1 MMLPKKLVA
10 DLNEKPAQALPDA
23 TLSPP
28 QLPAIAAEPPAP
40 NADNK
45 PAKAIKGTSLDD
57 LLGDDKPK
65 PWFLRPMVWI
75 GALVLIGAGAGVWW
89 WLQKRAADAVPA
101 YNTQPAVIGDITLSV
116 IANGTL
122 QPTRTYAIG
131 SELSGTVLRVNVD
144 VNDTVR
150 QGQVLVELDTS
161 KLADQIART
170 QASLASATGS
180 VAQADASVRE
190 GRIGLGRLETVWRL
204 SKGQVPSRAELDT
217 SRAILARAVAA
228 ATIARASVAD
238 AQAALSTDRINLS
251 KAFIRAPA
259 DGVVLTR
266 TVEPSSAVAAS
277 FQAVTLFTLAADLS
291 RLRVWGYV
299 DEADVGVVATGQQ
312 ATFTVSAF
320 LNRKFPATVTRVGSG
335 STITDNVVTYLTYL
349 DVDNADLSLRP
360 GMTANAT
367 IIAKEHKDVLTVPNT
382 SLRFSPSQAASA
394 AKPKGISLPFGP
406 NASRGGAPK
415 SGAQTAS
422 TAGAKRVYVLQDGQ
436 PRAIEITTG
445 ISDGRMTEI
454 LSGDLRAG
462 MQVITEQ
469 RAKATK

>member
-1 MMLPKKLVA
+1 MTLI
-10 DLNEKPAQALPDA
+10 DPAPDA
-23 TLSPP
+23 TLKVK
-28 QLPAIAAEPPAP
+28 PAIVSQRAQVPIV
-40 NADNK
+40 K
-45 PAKAIKGTSLDD
+45 PKSTPDKVATKPKKGTKATQIDE

-65 PWFLRPMVWI
+65 PWFLRPIVWI
-75 GALVLIGAGAGVWW
+75 GVLVLIGAGGGVWW
-89 WLQKRAADAVPA
+89 WLKKRAADAIPA
-101 YNTQPAVIGDITLSV
+101 YNTQPAAIGDITLSV

-122 QPTRTYAIG
+122 QPTSTYAIG

-144 VNDTVR
+144 VNDRV
-150 QGQVLVELDTS
+150 QKGQVLVELDTS

-170 QASLASATGS
+170 QASLTSATGS
-180 VAQADASVRE
+180 VAQADATVRE
-190 GRIGLGRLETVWRL
+190 ARIALGRLETVWRL
-204 SKGQVPSRAELDT
+204 SGGQVPARAEID
-217 SRAILARAVAA
+217 AARATLERGIASGS
-228 ATIARASVAD
+228 IARASVAD
-238 AQAALSTDRINLS
+238 AQAALSTDRINMS
-251 KAFIRAPA
+251 KAYIRAPA
-259 DGVVLTR
+259 NGVVLTR
-266 TVEPSSAVAAS
+266 LVEPGNAVAAS

-299 DEADVGVVATGQQ
+299 DEADVGVVETGQQ

-349 DVDNADLSLRP
+349 DVDNTDLSLRP

-367 IIAKEHKDVLTVPNT
+367 IIAKEHKGVLIVLNT
-382 SLRFSPSQAASA
+382 ALRFSPSEAAGA
-394 AKPKGISLPFGP
+394 TKPKGISLAFGP
-406 NASRGGAPK
+406 GASKGGAPK

-422 TAGAKRVYVLQDGQ
+422 TAGAKRVYILQDGQ
-436 PRAIEITTG
+436 PKAIAITPG

-469 RAKATK
+469 RAKLTK